1 MKKVSVT
8 LKRTDPQKH
17 KTYRND
23 ELAPTRLPV
32 PATRKNAILRNRNG
46 RRLPRFRKPQAINQ
60 EGSQWP
66 LWLRATGAARG
77 RVDNHWWELT
87 SQWKVE
93 RGGDGFI
100 AMDRTGF
107 PFPSAGFIPRR
118 LAPGPGGHPRR
129 PPSSPGVLTCP
140 AHQFRRLTIHQPCR
154 IVAL

>member
-17 KTYRND
+17 KTHRND

-77 RVDNHWWELT
+77 RVDNHW
-87 SQWKVE
+87 
-93 RGGDGFI
+93 
-100 AMDRTGF
+100 
-107 PFPSAGFIPRR
+107 
-118 LAPGPGGHPRR
+118 
-129 PPSSPGVLTCP
+129 
-140 AHQFRRLTIHQPCR
+140 
-154 IVAL
+154 